1 MLDHHCDPD
10 NNSGQM
16 YYSGWVKPSE
26 VWHDASLLRMV
37 RQVETELAQEGSR
50 LQRVVLDDELKG
62 SAYRA
67 CQEARFKR

>member
-1 MLDHHCDPD
+1 M
-10 NNSGQM
+10 
-16 YYSGWVKPSE
+16 KPSE

-37 RQVETELAQEGSR
+37 RQVEAELKQQGCR
-50 LQRVVLDDELKG
+50 VQRMVLDDELKG

>member
-1 MLDHHCDPD
+1 
-10 NNSGQM
+10 
-16 YYSGWVKPSE
+16 VKPSE

-67 CQEARFKR
+67 CLEARFKR